1 MDSLTKWRKT
11 QTQREVLT
19 HLVSH
24 SNLLISIA
32 LAFWFQELNSCHLA
46 LLLQPVTW
54 QIRLTSQRIGEK
66 SHLSSTYSMTVI
78 VHLIFIEHHNTLK
91 IGIIFMLWMR
101 ELRLRNFKS
110 IVYMCRAGKWQNLYL
125 KLGLSSSKAC
135 VPSSNVISI
144 AEPCSFSSRLLPSP
158 LLSSPPLPSTFLPS
172 LLISSPPLSS
182 FFSVSQ

>member
-1 MDSLTKWRKT
+1 MEEDTE
-11 QTQREVLT
+11 TQREVLT

-32 LAFWFQELNSCHLA
+32 LALWFQELNSCHLA
-46 LLLQPVTW
+46 LLPQPVTW

-78 VHLIFIEHHNTLK
+78 VHLIFIEHHHTLK

-110 IVYMCRAGKWQNLYL
+110 IVYMCRAGKWQNLHL

-144 AEPCSFSSRLLPSP
+144 AEPCF
-158 LLSSPPLPSTFLPS
+158 LLSSPPLSSP
-172 LLISSPPLSS
+172 LISSPPFSFPPLPSPLLFFFCLSVGS
-182 FFSVSQ
+182 LSQ